1 MTELNKAINKTTHIE
16 VLVLDTN
23 PNGYNIDVR
32 RRDTT

>member
-1 MTELNKAINKTTHIE
+1 MNNTHTKTKHIE

-23 PNGYNIDVR
+23 PNGYAIEVH

>member
-1 MTELNKAINKTTHIE
+1 MNHTNKTKHIE

-23 PNGYNIDVR
+23 PNGYTIEVH